1 MKLLTKHLN
10 DVGETYFQHMKQA
23 LTMSMRLGLA
33 CITQLIHAV
42 FPFASPPL
50 GTDVKSL
57 LSFLN
62 KKLPANRKAS
72 GGEQ

>member
-23 LTMSMRLGLA
+23 LTISLRLGLA
-33 CITQLIHAV
+33 CIAQLVHAV
-42 FPFASPPL
+42 FPFVSPPL
-50 GTDVKSL
+50 GTDTKSL
-57 LSFLN
+57 LNFLDS
-62 KKLPANRKAS
+62 KLPSNRKEN

>member
-23 LTMSMRLGLA
+23 LTISLRLGAA
-33 CITQLIHAV
+33 CIAQLIHAV
-42 FPFASPPL
+42 FPFVSPPF

-57 LSFLN
+57 LSFLD
-62 KKLPANRKAS
+62 KKLPANRKAN
-72 GGEQ
+72 GGE